1 LLPQTTLTM
10 ISTAP
15 LAVGL
20 HSPDS
25 VPVTWIALVIVEPG
39 LAGIPVTDVMVI
51 EQALTNSSRWRA
63 IGFRKTY
70 AA

>member
-1 LLPQTTLTM
+1 
-10 ISTAP
+10 
-15 LAVGL
+15 L

-51 EQALTNSSRWRA
+51 EQAITNSSRWRA
-63 IGFRKTY
+63 IGFRKTIQRNQRRRISDQLMVNKP
-70 AA
+70 A